1 MVEFSRMLSRKI
13 SNANALLINFNSD
26 FKEQNKEE
34 TTRKIIRYIDDDISN
49 IDEIMSIRDWNIN
62 PKNGKEFSFRDREDA
77 IIKNYLSSKIEIS
90 ETVNWVEGICK
101 EEPYLMPLINYIRA

>member
-13 SNANALLINFNSD
+13 SNANALLINFDSD

-49 IDEIMSIRDWNIN
+49 IDDHEHKGLEHQ
-62 PKNGKEFSFRDREDA
+62 P
-77 IIKNYLSSKIEIS
+77 
-90 ETVNWVEGICK
+90 
-101 EEPYLMPLINYIRA
+101 